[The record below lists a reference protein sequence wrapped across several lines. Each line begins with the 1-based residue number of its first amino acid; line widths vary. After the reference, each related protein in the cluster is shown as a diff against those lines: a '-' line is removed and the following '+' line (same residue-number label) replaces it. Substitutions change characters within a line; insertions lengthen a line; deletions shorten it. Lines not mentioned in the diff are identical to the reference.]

1 MTTTEERMQ
10 ILSMVAEGKITAEEG
25 AKLLAALEPDK
36 RAKSVVRAPE
46 GPSEPRWFRVRVTD
60 LHTGKAKVSV
70 NLPFGLVDVGMRM
83 GARFA
88 PELENIDMAQIVEQ
102 VKAGGQG
109 KIVEVEDEEDSER
122 VEIYIE

>member
-1 MTTTEERMQ
+1 
-10 ILSMVAEGKITAEEG
+10 
-25 AKLLAALEPDK
+25 
-36 RAKSVVRAPE
+36 
-46 GPSEPRWFRVRVTD
+46 VRVTD
-60 LHTGKAKVSV
+60 LRTGKPKVQV

-109 KIVEVEDEEDSER
+109 KIVEVEDEEDGER

>member
-25 AKLLAALEPDK
+25 AKLLAALEPEK
-36 RAKSVVRAPE
+36 KPKPPVRAPE
-46 GPSEPRWFRVRVTD
+46 APTEPRWFRVRVTD
-60 LHTGKAKVSV
+60 LRTGKAKVSV

-109 KIVEVEDEEDSER
+109 KMVEVEDEEDGER